1 MPKRPLSDCESYP
14 PLQSKIHV
22 SNREIN
28 QGICAETNM
37 KAVYNRTLSLLFQGS
52 KINNSMIKQEGEN
65 STMPSPIP
73 TAQHSKF
80 SQMILTA
87 NGQIHTDTK
96 GHAMKGMADQATPFT
111 CRSCCSV
118 DFHSLE
124 RCKFCEGLFCESC
137 CRPCSMCQLEFCS
150 KCSMNIYEDNSL
162 CFSCATEKGPAL

>member
-1 MPKRPLSDCESYP
+1 MFQTEKLIKEFVLKPTWRLFTVISFIYGIVYY
-14 PLQSKIHV
+14 LLTT
-22 SNREIN
+22 IN
-28 QGICAETNM
+28 LLFPIPD
-37 KAVYNRTLSLLFQGS
+37 RTLSLLFQGS

-111 CRSCCSV
+111 CKHPTVSAIFKPKTSSLLKKIFFPTGRSCCSV

-124 RCKFCEGLFCESC
+124 RCK
-137 CRPCSMCQLEFCS
+137 
-150 KCSMNIYEDNSL
+150 
-162 CFSCATEKGPAL
+162 